1 MQRRAFSRSL
11 LAAGAAST
19 GVLALPALAQ
29 APVFKEGSDYLR
41 LGRPAPVDS
50 PAGQIEVV
58 EFFAYSCIHCFNFE
72 PLLAAW
78 TRKLPSG
85 VAFRRAPVRFADVF
99 VPLQHLYYTLEAMG
113 VLDKMHD
120 KVFNSA
126 FVGKELGREQ
136 LKSPAAVT
144 AWIMSWV
151 ERQGLDK
158 ARFTELFNSFSVA
171 GKANRAAQLQDAYGV
186 EGTPALGIAGRFYI
200 PGQGPRTLQ
209 IADALIAQL
218 RKG

>member
-11 LAAGAAST
+11 LAAGAASS

-29 APVFKEGSDYLR
+29 APAFKEGSDYAR

-58 EFFAYSCIHCFNFE
+58 EFFAYSCIHCFHFE
-72 PLLAAW
+72 PHLSGW
-78 TRKLPSG
+78 IKKLPAG
-85 VAFRRAPVRFADVF
+85 VAFRRVPVRFGDVF
-99 VPLQHLYYTLEAMG
+99 VPLQHLYYSLEAMG
-113 VLDKMHD
+113 QLDKMHD
-120 KVFNSA
+120 KVFQSV
-126 FVGKELGREQ
+126 FEGKELGREQ
-136 LKSPAAVT
+136 LKSPAAAT
-144 AWIMSWV
+144 AWVMSWV

-158 ARFTELFNSFSVA
+158 ARFTELFNSFAVV
-171 GKANRAAQLQDAYGV
+171 GKANRAAQLHDAYGV
-186 EGTPALGIAGRFYI
+186 EGTPALGIAGRFQI